1 MDSSF
6 PSRTDVRGISRLP
19 SYEYFVLATMAPV
32 QAMRDDLLSTLFA
45 RHAGPGNRPCRVRD
59 DTRCLYTILVLACM
73 SGWRKD
79 GHQSVTML
87 KGIENLPFFPFL
99 FLFSLRALLSAAN
112 KKKKQQVNKQVGR
125 GLRSINSFADLVAAS
140 QLRASDWASSATPL

>member
-1 MDSSF
+1 M
-6 PSRTDVRGISRLP
+6 
-19 SYEYFVLATMAPV
+19 YEYLVRTGDNGPPV

-73 SGWRKD
+73 SAWRED

-87 KGIENLPFFPFL
+87 KGIADLPFFPFL
-99 FLFSLRALLSAAN
+99 FLFSPDAPLPAAN
-112 KKKKQQVNKQVGR
+112 EKKRK
-125 GLRSINSFADLVAAS
+125 
-140 QLRASDWASSATPL
+140 